1 MKDIA
6 SNRTQIGKAS
16 TKPTDAQ
23 TIQRIHQHNIAIC
36 GTMMKFILQSLM
48 LCVIFF
54 TTRATEGQWSN
65 WGPYGTCSETCQSNI
80 KTDPTQSRTRTCNGG
95 TFGTTCPGSGVD
107 IRNCNVGVGCQGSL
121 TQWSAYGA
129 CSATCQTGIQ
139 PPTQQRRRTC
149 ERATFGGNCNG
160 AVLVQITDCNVE
172 VACTGNLTQWSKY
185 GACSGTCHTDL
196 QPITQ
201 QRTRI
206 CVGATFGGNC
216 NNAILVE
223 TTNCDV
229 DAPCAGQWFKW
240 GAYDTCSTTCQSNI
254 NVPPTRSRTRTCNG
268 GRTTCS
274 GSSVETQFCNVRVA
288 CQGNVTSWS
297 DYSACSSTC
306 QPVFNTPTQRR
317 TRTCVGA
324 TFGGDCNGASLN
336 ESIYCNLNVACPGK
350 LSPWEQWG
358 ACSESCQGN
367 SNVAP
372 TKSRARNCSEATFY
386 GNCRGA
392 SLTESKT
399 CNAGVD
405 CQDGDQD
412 KNKTIIIVASAS
424 IVSTLILIL
433 IIFLIV
439 KFKAKITCGTKSQN
453 SNKNEGANDKYD
465 DVAETNSPSAVP
477 PKVYAELTPISENF
491 DDYQEINLYQ
501 NSVQANTGV

>member
-172 VACTGNLTQWSKY
+172 VACT
-185 GACSGTCHTDL
+185 
-196 QPITQ
+196 
-201 QRTRI
+201 
-206 CVGATFGGNC
+206 
-216 NNAILVE
+216 
-223 TTNCDV
+223 
-229 DAPCAGQWFKW
+229 GQWFKW